1 MKEDEARELLAEEV
15 NKTRGADQ
23 KPLAASVFANPAFA
37 PYVRAMQRA
46 HLRGSSKEAAKAAG
60 LI

>member
-1 MKEDEARELLAEEV
+1 MKEDEAMALLAEEV

-23 KPLAASVFANPAFA
+23 KPLLPSVFANAAFA

-46 HLRGSSKEAAKAAG
+46 HLRGASDNAAKAAG